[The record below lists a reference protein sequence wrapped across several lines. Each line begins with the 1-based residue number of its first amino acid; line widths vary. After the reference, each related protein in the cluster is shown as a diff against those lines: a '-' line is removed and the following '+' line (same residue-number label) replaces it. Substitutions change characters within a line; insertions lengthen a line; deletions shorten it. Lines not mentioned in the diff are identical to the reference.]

1 MHGHVSWRE
10 LLGWNKEGTDTSHLV
25 VMLFPTKLIKLF
37 SRVMGIATLQVVEGI
52 GVPRILEKCDDWFPL
67 ANVDRTFLFTGT
79 FIHN

>member
-1 MHGHVSWRE
+1 M
-10 LLGWNKEGTDTSHLV
+10 
-25 VMLFPTKLIKLF
+25 VMFFPIKLIKLVR
-37 SRVMGIATLQVVEGI
+37 RVMGIAALQVVEGI